1 MKSMRCFSFC
11 PFWKVSAA
19 TRPDSSQ
26 APRHHLHSFLGP
38 GLLVQ
43 KNSQNQLLPEQHLV
57 DQIRKSTSIPQFQ
70 CEVTLVLLQ
79 FIGLKRSEVPA
90 LTVRHSLELQRQ
102 NLQLWSRRQPCN
114 NQNDRNTCLTVCTL
128 HSLKLT
134 DDDG

>member
-43 KNSQNQLLPEQHLV
+43 KNSQNQLLPGGSNP
-57 DQIRKSTSIPQFQ
+57 QIHKHTTISVRGHSGFTSVYRLEAERSASTHREAFAGASEAEPT
-70 CEVTLVLLQ
+70 TLESEATLQ
-79 FIGLKRSEVPA
+79 QSK
-90 LTVRHSLELQRQ
+90 
-102 NLQLWSRRQPCN
+102 
-114 NQNDRNTCLTVCTL
+114 
-128 HSLKLT
+128 
-134 DDDG
+134 